1 MLKVRLMGTKNDI
14 KWFQRLLQ
22 RNPKVEVMEF
32 SDFYENKST
41 KRFYRV
47 YAEVR
52 KTNTVEK

>member
-14 KWFQRLLQ
+14 KWFQRLLL

-32 SDFYENKST
+32 SDHYENKGT

>member
-14 KWFQRLLQ
+14 KWFQRILQ
-22 RNPKVEVMEF
+22 RNPKVEVTEF
-32 SDFYENKST
+32 SELYVNKGT

>member
-22 RNPKVEVMEF
+22 RNPKVEVTEF
-32 SDFYENKST
+32 SDLYENKGT

-52 KTNTVEK
+52 KTNTVGK